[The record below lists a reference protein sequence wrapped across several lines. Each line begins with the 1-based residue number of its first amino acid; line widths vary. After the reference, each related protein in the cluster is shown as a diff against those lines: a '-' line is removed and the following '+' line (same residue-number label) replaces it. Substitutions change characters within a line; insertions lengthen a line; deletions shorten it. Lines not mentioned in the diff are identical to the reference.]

1 MARSISD
8 GVSAEKRSDSG
19 SDAESAVQGVM
30 IRFREPLAGVCRNA
44 GKRCD
49 VVRTLA
55 ASLTGGLLIDGE
67 H

>member
-1 MARSISD
+1 
-8 GVSAEKRSDSG
+8 
-19 SDAESAVQGVM
+19 M
-30 IRFREPLAGVCRNA
+30 IRFRELLADVCRNA

-49 VVRTLA
+49 VVCTLA